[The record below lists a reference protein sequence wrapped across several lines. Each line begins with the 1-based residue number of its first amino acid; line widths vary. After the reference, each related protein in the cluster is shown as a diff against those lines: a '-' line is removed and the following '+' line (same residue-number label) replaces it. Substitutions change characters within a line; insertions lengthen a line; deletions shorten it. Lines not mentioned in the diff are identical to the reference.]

1 MKRFLVILAA
11 VLLIAPLTAQEGLG
25 SGPDFSATLLLGS
38 DLLPSASDPTKL
50 ESWSKLGFQPDLSWG
65 SSASA

>member
-25 SGPDFSATLLLGS
+25 YGPDFSANLLLGS
-38 DLLPSASDPTKL
+38 GLLPSASDP
-50 ESWSKLGFQPDLSWG
+50 SKL
-65 SSASA
+65 